1 MKKYIIIACALFSL
15 QGFAQDKTYTFSLQQ
30 AISFAID
37 SSYATINSRKEIS
50 KVLKRKW
57 EATAL
62 GLPQIEA
69 NFSYQN
75 NISQQVSL
83 LPAAA
88 FDNTTSIINT
98 VEEFFGIQATGAPEV
113 PQGFIPVVFGTKQN
127 MGATATLTQL
137 IFDGSYLFA
146 LEGVKSLLSFSENL
160 NEKTNLEVRK
170 QVIEAYTN
178 VLVADALIAITKNN
192 IANLEKNLFEA
203 TKVYENG
210 LIEQQSV
217 QQLEITLL
225 DEKTQ
230 LSNAQRTVNISRQL
244 LNLTLGISVDT
255 TVVLTNTLEG
265 LTSKNISLA
274 LLDTALKIEKNLDY
288 KLAENLTK
296 QRNIELKIEQ
306 SQGVPSLNG
315 FINYGTTGFGDEFD
329 FFSSNQ
335 NWYQSS
341 VVGIT
346 LNVPVFSSGLRSART
361 QQAKIALEQSKIDFD
376 QTIERVKL
384 DFKRAKSNYQYSL
397 ERFQNTEKNLLLA
410 QSIEQKNQIKFKEG
424 LATSFDLRQAQSQLF
439 NTQQQHLSAMV
450 EIINTKAEME
460 TVLNTPNLRMS
471 VEDIKK
477 QYQD

>member
-1 MKKYIIIACALFSL
+1 MKKYLLIVCALLSL
-15 QGFAQDKTYTFSLQQ
+15 QGFAQDKPYSFSLQQ

-57 EATAL
+57 EATAM
-62 GLPQIEA
+62 GLPQIAA

-75 NISQQVSL
+75 NLSQQVSL

-88 FDNTTSIINT
+88 FDNTTGIINT
-98 VEEFFGIQATGAPEV
+98 VEEFFDIQATGTPVA
-113 PQGFIPVVFGTKQN
+113 PQGYIPVVFGTKQN
-127 MGATATLTQL
+127 LGATASLTQL

-146 LEGVKSLLSFSENL
+146 LEGVKSLLSFNENL

-178 VLVADALIAITKNN
+178 VLVADAFIAITKNN
-192 IANLEKNLFEA
+192 ITNLEKNLFEA
-203 TKVYENG
+203 SKVYENG

-230 LSNAQRTVNISRQL
+230 LSNAQRTLNISKQL

-255 TVVLTNTLEG
+255 IVILTNTLEG
-265 LTSKNISLA
+265 LTTDNISLA
-274 LLDTALKIEKNLDY
+274 LLDTTLKIEKNLDY
-288 KLAENLTK
+288 KLAENLTN

-306 SQGVPSLNG
+306 SKGMPTLNG
-315 FINYGTTGFGDEFD
+315 FINYGASGFGNQFD
-329 FFSSNQ
+329 FFSPNQ
-335 NWYQSS
+335 DWYQSAAF
-341 VVGIT
+341 GIN
-346 LNVPVFSSGLRSART
+346 LNVPVFSSGLRNARN
-361 QQAKIALEQSKIDFD
+361 QQAKISLEQAEIDFK

-384 DFKRAKSNYQYSL
+384 DYKRAKSNYQYSI
-397 ERFQNTEKNLLLA
+397 ERFQNTEKNLELA
-410 QSIEQKNQIKFKEG
+410 KSIEYKSQVKFKEG

-450 EIINTKAEME
+450 EIINAKAEME

-471 VEDIKK
+471 IQDIKNK
-477 QYQD
+477 Y

>member
-1 MKKYIIIACALFSL
+1 MKKYLLIVCGLLSL
-15 QGFAQDKTYTFSLQQ
+15 QGFAQDKPYTFSLQQ

-57 EATAL
+57 EATAM
-62 GLPQIEA
+62 GLPQVAA

-75 NISQQVSL
+75 NLSQQVSL

-98 VEEFFGIQATGAPEV
+98 VEEFFDIQATGTPLA

-127 MGATATLTQL
+127 IGATATLTQL

-146 LEGVKSLLSFSENL
+146 LEGVKSLLSFNENL

-178 VLVADALIAITKNN
+178 VLVADALIAIKKNN
-192 IANLEKNLFEA
+192 ITNLEKNLFEA
-203 TKVYENG
+203 SKIYENG

-230 LSNAQRTVNISRQL
+230 LSNAQRTVNISKQL
-244 LNLTLGISVDT
+244 LNLTLGISTDT
-255 TVVLTNTLEG
+255 TVILTNTLEG
-265 LTSKNISLA
+265 LTSESISLA
-274 LLDTALKIEKNLDY
+274 LLDTALNIEKNLDY

-306 SQGVPSLNG
+306 SKGMPTLNG
-315 FINYGTTGFGDEFD
+315 FINYGASGFGNQFD

-335 NWYQSS
+335 DWYQSS
-341 VVGIT
+341 AFGIN
-346 LNVPVFSSGLRSART
+346 LNVPVFSSGLRNARS
-361 QQAKIALEQSKIDFD
+361 QQAKISLEQAEIDFK
-376 QTIERVKL
+376 QTIQRVKL
-384 DFKRAKSNYQYSL
+384 DYKNAKSNYLYCI
-397 ERFQNTEKNLLLA
+397 ERFQNTEKNLVLA
-410 QSIEQKNQIKFKEG
+410 KSIEHKSQVKFKEG

-450 EIINTKAEME
+450 EIINAKAEME

-471 VEDIKK
+471 TQDIKNK
-477 QYQD
+477 Y

>member
-1 MKKYIIIACALFSL
+1 MKKYIIIASALLSL
-15 QGFAQDKTYTFSLQQ
+15 QGVAQDKPYSFSLQQ

-57 EATAL
+57 EATAM
-62 GLPQIEA
+62 GLPQIAA

-75 NISQQVSL
+75 NLSQRVSL

-88 FDNTTSIINT
+88 FDNTTSVINT
-98 VEEFFGIQATGAPEV
+98 VEEFFGIQATGTPLA
-113 PQGFIPVVFGTKQN
+113 PQGYIPVVFGTKQN
-127 MGATATLTQL
+127 IGATATLTQL
-137 IFDGSYLFA
+137 IFSGSYLFA
-146 LEGVKSLLSFSENL
+146 LQGVKSLLSFNENL

-178 VLVADALIAITKNN
+178 VLVADTFITITKNN
-192 IANLEKNLFEA
+192 ITNLEKNLFEA

-230 LSNAQRTVNISRQL
+230 LSNAQRTLNISKQL
-244 LNLTLGISVDT
+244 LNLTLGIGVDKN
-255 TVVLTNTLEG
+255 VVLTNTLEG
-265 LTSKNISLA
+265 LTFENISLA
-274 LLDTALKIEKNLDY
+274 LLDSTLKIEKNLDY

-296 QRNIELKIEQ
+296 QRYIELKLKQ
-306 SQGVPSLNG
+306 SEGMPSLNG
-315 FINYGTTGFGDEFD
+315 YINYGSSGFGNQFD

-335 NWYQSS
+335 DWYQSS
-341 VVGIT
+341 AFGIT
-346 LNVPVFSSGLRSART
+346 LNVPVFSSGLRNARN
-361 QQAKIALEQSKIDFD
+361 QQAKIALEQAEIDFK
-376 QTIERVKL
+376 QTIQKVKL
-384 DFKRAKSNYQYSL
+384 DYQKARSNYQYSI
-397 ERFQNTEKNLLLA
+397 ERFQNTKKNLVLA
-410 QSIEQKNQIKFKEG
+410 RSIEHKNQVKFKEG

-471 VEDIKK
+471 IEDIKNK
-477 QYQD
+477 Y

>member
-1 MKKYIIIACALFSL
+1 MKKYLLIVCALLSL
-15 QGFAQDKTYTFSLQQ
+15 QGFAQDKPYSFSLQQ

-57 EATAL
+57 EATAM
-62 GLPQIEA
+62 GLPQIVA

-75 NISQQVSL
+75 NLSQQVSL

-98 VEEFFGIQATGAPEV
+98 VEEFFDIQATGTPVA
-113 PQGFIPVVFGTKQN
+113 PQGYIPVVFGTKQN
-127 MGATATLTQL
+127 LGATATLTQL

-146 LEGVKSLLSFSENL
+146 LEGVKSLLSFNENL

-170 QVIEAYTN
+170 QVIESYTN
-178 VLVADALIAITKNN
+178 VLVADAFIAITKNN
-192 IANLEKNLFEA
+192 ITNLEKNLFEA
-203 TKVYENG
+203 SKVYENG

-230 LSNAQRTVNISRQL
+230 LSNAQRTLKISKQL

-255 TVVLTNTLEG
+255 TVILTNTLEG
-265 LTSKNISLA
+265 LTTDNISLA
-274 LLDTALKIEKNLDY
+274 LLDTTLKIEKNLDY
-288 KLAENLTK
+288 KLAENLTN

-306 SQGVPSLNG
+306 SKGMPTLNG
-315 FINYGTTGFGDEFD
+315 FINYGASGFGNQFD
-329 FFSSNQ
+329 FFSPNQ
-335 NWYQSS
+335 DWYQSAAF
-341 VVGIT
+341 GIN
-346 LNVPVFSSGLRSART
+346 LNVPVFSSGLRNARN
-361 QQAKIALEQSKIDFD
+361 QQAKISLEQAEIDFK

-384 DFKRAKSNYQYSL
+384 DYKRAKSNYQYSI
-397 ERFQNTEKNLLLA
+397 ERFQNTEKNLELA
-410 QSIEQKNQIKFKEG
+410 KSIEYKSQVKFKEG

-450 EIINTKAEME
+450 EIINAKAEME

-471 VEDIKK
+471 TQDIKNK
-477 QYQD
+477 Y